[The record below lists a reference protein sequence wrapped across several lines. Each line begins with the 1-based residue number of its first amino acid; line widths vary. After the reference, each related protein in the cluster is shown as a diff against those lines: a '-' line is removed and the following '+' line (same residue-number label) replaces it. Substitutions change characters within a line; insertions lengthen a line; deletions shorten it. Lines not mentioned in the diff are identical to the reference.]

1 MIQAIELGIFD
12 ELEASPKPM
21 TAQAMANKRNFNLM
35 VAEKCLNALASIG
48 LLKKA
53 KGKDGKFIFIVTKKI
68 NETSA

>member
-35 VAEKCLNALASIG
+35 VTEKCLNALASIG

-53 KGKDGKFIFIVTKKI
+53 KGKDGKFISLSQKI
-68 NETSA
+68 ELYMC